1 MTAVMDEL
9 DNRLVTEL
17 QGALPVAARPF
28 DALAAQLGIGAE
40 EMMARLRHLAAEG
53 LIRRVGPVF
62 DSRNLGYVST
72 LVAARIPAD
81 RLAEAA
87 ECVNRLEGVTHN
99 YERRPSTLRH
109 TLFEPEPQSR
119 RQGRP
124 EHGRGATGSGRP
136 ERVEGRHAYNLWFT
150 LTAPSAEALEAALES
165 VRRRM
170 APAEFHSLPA
180 EAVYKIGVHFDL
192 TGGRQASASLPSQG
206 GRPPPKAAPG
216 PARPRPLTE
225 KQKGLVRLL
234 QGGLPLEREPFAEAA
249 AQLGWPVERIVE
261 QIRSWLA
268 SGIIRRFGAVVEH
281 RSLGFRAN
289 GMAVFRAAA
298 ARADEIGRSLAA
310 EPAVSHCYR
319 RPALPDFPYNL
330 YAMVHGRSE
339 EEVRDIVRRMAEAAG
354 AAEYEVLFSVTE
366 FKKSPP
372 TYFAAEGGPGEAA
385 DAD

>member
-1 MTAVMDEL
+1 MDDL

-28 DALAAQLGIGAE
+28 DALAARLGIGAE
-40 EMMARLRHLAAEG
+40 EMMARLHRLAAEG
-53 LIRRVGPVF
+53 RIRRVGPVF

-72 LVAARIPAD
+72 LVAGRIPAE

-87 ECVNRLEGVTHN
+87 ACVNRLEGVTHN
-99 YERRPSTLRH
+99 YER
-109 TLFEPEPQSR
+109 
-119 RQGRP
+119 
-124 EHGRGATGSGRP
+124 
-136 ERVEGRHAYNLWFT
+136 RHAYNLWFT

-192 TGGRQASASLPSQG
+192 TGGRQASAVRPRRVCRAKAVPSQG
-206 GRPPPKAAPG
+206 GRPPPKPA
-216 PARPRPLTE
+216 ARPTRPAVPAGPLTE
-225 KQKGLVRLL
+225 EEKLLVRLL
-234 QGGLPLEREPFAEAA
+234 QGGLPLEREPFAPAA
-249 AQLGWPVERIVE
+249 ARLGWPVDRIVE

-339 EEVRDIVRRMAEAAG
+339 EEVRSVVRRMAEAAG
-354 AAEYEVLFSVTE
+354 VAEYEVLFSVTE

-372 TYFAAEGGPGEAA
+372 AYFSAEGGPGEAA

>member
-1 MTAVMDEL
+1 MDEL

-192 TGGRQASASLPSQG
+192 TGGR
-206 GRPPPKAAPG
+206 PPPKSAAR
-216 PARPRPLTE
+216 PARPQPLTAEE
-225 KQKGLVRLL
+225 KSLVRLL
-234 QGGLPLEREPFAEAA
+234 QNGLPLEREPFAEAA

-268 SGIIRRFGAVVEH
+268 SGITRRFGAVVEH

-339 EEVRDIVRRMAEAAG
+339 EEVCDIVRRMAEAAG